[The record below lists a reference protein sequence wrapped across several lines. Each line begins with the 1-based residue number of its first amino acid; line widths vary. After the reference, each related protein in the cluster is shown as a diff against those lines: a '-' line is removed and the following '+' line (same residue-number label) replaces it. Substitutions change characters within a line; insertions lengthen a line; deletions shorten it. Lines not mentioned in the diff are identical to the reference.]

1 MDHLRAPDQKETL
14 SKYAAFNLE
23 ANTGPICS
31 PHLFY
36 NDKCC
41 CLQTSSALLRNL
53 SESTFQKGP
62 EEGYDKV
69 LQDVTSGRWPDSS
82 DPGPLSGLEAS
93 STRLS
98 RSIPKNSHSEV
109 LPVWMQL
116 NNSQVP
122 ELTSAPSLW
131 YRLST
136 LKLCQ
141 YNCLSKRAFVSKVV
155 SGEELFF
162 SPSLTICLHCYTVVV
177 DLCLLNLGISTSNQ
191 NNFFKYCC
199 FNAVTDPL

>member
-1 MDHLRAPDQKETL
+1 MFLMAWTCRDIFPPNNLCCFATSVKQPSKADQKETL

-82 DPGPLSGLEAS
+82 DPGPLSGINFNIL
-93 STRLS
+93 
-98 RSIPKNSHSEV
+98 NQV
-109 LPVWMQL
+109 LR
-116 NNSQVP
+116 N
-122 ELTSAPSLW
+122 
-131 YRLST
+131 
-136 LKLCQ
+136 K
-141 YNCLSKRAFVSKVV
+141 
-155 SGEELFF
+155 
-162 SPSLTICLHCYTVVV
+162 
-177 DLCLLNLGISTSNQ
+177 
-191 NNFFKYCC
+191 
-199 FNAVTDPL
+199 

>member
-1 MDHLRAPDQKETL
+1 MFLMAWTCRDIFPPNNLCCFATSVKQPSKADQKETL

-82 DPGPLSGLEAS
+82 DPGPLSELLGGSSLQEA
-93 STRLS
+93 
-98 RSIPKNSHSEV
+98 
-109 LPVWMQL
+109 
-116 NNSQVP
+116 
-122 ELTSAPSLW
+122 LW
-131 YRLST
+131 DYPM
-136 LKLCQ
+136 
-141 YNCLSKRAFVSKVV
+141 A
-155 SGEELFF
+155 
-162 SPSLTICLHCYTVVV
+162 I
-177 DLCLLNLGISTSNQ
+177 
-191 NNFFKYCC
+191 
-199 FNAVTDPL
+199 